1 MTYPTTIRYLLIPL
15 GLAACSA
22 DRVTSSAA
30 TRSASASPSFS
41 SSSAV
46 EHSLT
51 GNGIQDIFPG
61 FSYGFGGA
69 IHSDGN
75 GRVWGTIIAH
85 LYDLSAFGIS
95 GTGEFQMSAT
105 CLRVV
110 GNAAYAGLVVTKS
123 TGVASPPPGTLAV
136 LWVQD
141 GGPGAPD
148 VAHSGP
154 ADLFDPNNLI
164 CSDTPPAMPADPVT
178 SGNFVVQ

>member
-1 MTYPTTIRYLLIPL
+1 MRYLTITRCLSIPL
-15 GLAACSA
+15 LLAACSA
-22 DRVTSSAA
+22 DRMTDVPA
-30 TRSASASPSFS
+30 TRAASASPSFS

-69 IHSDGN
+69 LQSDGN
-75 GRVWGTIIAH
+75 GRVWGTIIGH

-110 GNAAYAGLVVTKS
+110 GNTAYAGLVVTQS
-123 TGVASPPPGTLAV
+123 TGAASPPPGTLAV

-164 CSDTPPAMPADPVT
+164 CSDTPPALPADPVT
-178 SGNFVVQ
+178 SGNFVVR